1 MSKRK
6 LYWVSLVS
14 GWLAYIFLM
23 YLLNRLGG
31 KTINVYFLLNLL
43 TTFTLGIVISNLYR
57 YLIIR
62 LDWLK
67 HRIVQLIPR
76 VLGASLIWGI
86 IYFFSHTLISEV
98 IIGEESFEIDG
109 LAILQT
115 TLNLAVIFMVWSLLY
130 FLFHFIQNYRK
141 EEIKNLKWEAAR
153 NEMELNKLKSQLNP
167 HFIFN
172 SMNSIRALVNENPE
186 KSKES
191 ITQLS
196 NILRNSLLMGR
207 KKLISFRDEIQLV
220 QDYLNL
226 EKTRYEE
233 RLECISE
240 IDSKTLDHWVP
251 PMIVQTLVENGIKH
265 GISKIPNGGS
275 ILVEAKLKDDD
286 LIIIIINDGELLNNT
301 DKEVGFGL
309 INTEQRLKLIYGG
322 RAKFQIENI
331 EGVKVK
337 ATLLIPKESIT
348 YKTDN
353 DESTDN

>member
-6 LYWVSLVS
+6 LYWISLVS

-31 KTINVYFLLNLL
+31 KTINIYFLLNLL

-57 YLIIR
+57 YLILK

-67 HRIVQLIPR
+67 LRIVQLIPR
-76 VLGASLIWGI
+76 VLSASLLWGI

-98 IIGEESFEIDG
+98 IIGEEPFQIDG

-207 KKLISFRDEIQLV
+207 KKLITFKEELQLV
-220 QDYLNL
+220 KDYLNL

-233 RLECISE
+233 RLNCVSE
-240 IDSKTLDHWVP
+240 VDTDTLDHWVP

-265 GISKIPNGGS
+265 GISKIPKGGN
-275 ILVEAKLKDDD
+275 ILVEAKLNQGD
-286 LIIIIINDGELLNNT
+286 LIIKIINDGELINEPG
-301 DKEVGFGL
+301 KEIGFGL
-309 INTEQRLKLIYGG
+309 INTEQRLKLIYGNK
-322 RAKFQIENI
+322 AKFEIKNVA
-331 EGVKVK
+331 GNKVQ
-337 ATLLIPKESIT
+337 AELLIPKESIT

-353 DESTDN
+353 NESTYN